1 MFFAIIVLL
10 ILVVAFLVYKLNSGK
25 HKAKKGGHAA
35 SHFNNLTTGGVNPL
49 WWNGSGDA
57 GYGGSVT
64 RDETR
69 FQAAAFGGGPSVF
82 NGGLR
87 EGLAGSKAGLAYGGG
102 MAPAM
107 PMPGAGG
114 NTNAP
119 GGNIHGATYNAGG
132 IPMSGIV
139 ACAPGMVP
147 VRTPGP
153 QGGIITTCMP
163 KGGALPSVASA
174 CHSKWDSA
182 ATSEAQALATLG
194 SFGHDAYGLSKLQ
207 HVINGADSPASTAA
221 TSLSD
226 AALSSQLYHG
236 GI

>member
-1 MFFAIIVLL
+1 MASHAEMFFAIIVLL
-10 ILVVAFLVYKLNSGK
+10 ILVIGFLVYKVYSGK

-49 WWNGSGDA
+49 WWNGNGDA
-57 GYGGSVT
+57 GYGGPVT

-87 EGLAGSKAGLAYGGG
+87 EGLAGSK
-102 MAPAM
+102 
-107 PMPGAGG
+107 PGQGG

-119 GGNIHGATYNAGG
+119 MANGS
-132 IPMSGIV
+132 IPWANVTS
-139 ACAPGMVP
+139 CAPGMVP

-174 CHSKWDSA
+174 CHSKWDNA

-207 HVINGADSPASTAA
+207 HVINGADSPPSTAMS
-221 TSLSD
+221 SLSD
-226 AALSSQLYHG
+226 AALSGQLYHG

>member
-10 ILVVAFLVYKLNSGK
+10 ILVIGFLVYKAYYGK
-25 HKAKKGGHAA
+25 NKAKKGGHAA

-49 WWNGSGDA
+49 WWNGNGDA
-57 GYGGSVT
+57 GYGGPVT

-87 EGLAGSKAGLAYGGG
+87 EGLAGSRAGLAYGGG
-102 MAPAM
+102 MNPAQ
-107 PMPGAGG
+107 PIPSGAGG

-119 GGNIHGATYNAGG
+119 MANGS
-132 IPMSGIV
+132 IPWANVV
-139 ACAPGMVP
+139 ACAPGQVP
-147 VRTPGP
+147 VHTPGP

-174 CHSKWDSA
+174 CQSKWDNA